1 MSFLEPLFSLSG
13 RHAVV
18 TGAASGLGRQCA
30 VTLAKAGASVT
41 LIDIDKP
48 GLAETA
54 KIIQGAGGTAQELAI
69 DVTQH
74 DQIVHGVAQAITE
87 LGPIHILVNSAGIA
101 IWKAVLDVTEQEW
114 DRLVAVNL
122 KGIWLISQAVARH
135 MVEQRIAGSIINI
148 SSADS
153 HRAQKN
159 LTPYAA
165 TKAAVNHLTRNM
177 SYELAKHGVRV
188 NVLAPGGMLTNMVKD
203 FLKTP
208 DGQAAVW
215 TVPFKRFAELHELDG
230 PLLLLASQASS
241 YMTGSVLTVDGGL
254 SCNALQ
260 YRND

>member
-1 MSFLEPLFSLSG
+1 
-13 RHAVV
+13 
-18 TGAASGLGRQCA
+18 
-30 VTLAKAGASVT
+30 
-41 LIDIDKP
+41 
-48 GLAETA
+48 
-54 KIIQGAGGTAQELAI
+54 
-69 DVTQH
+69 
-74 DQIVHGVAQAITE
+74 
-87 LGPIHILVNSAGIA
+87 
-101 IWKAVLDVTEQEW
+101 VLDVTEQEW

-122 KGIWLISQAVARH
+122 KGIWLMSQAVARH
-135 MVEQRIAGSIINI
+135 MVEQRITGSIINI

-177 SYELAKHGVRV
+177 SYELAKHGVRI

-260 YRND
+260 YRDD

>member
-1 MSFLEPLFSLSG
+1 MSFLQQLFSLDG
-13 RHAVV
+13 KHAMV

-30 VTLAKAGASVT
+30 VTLAQAGARVT
-41 LIDIDKP
+41 LIDINQA

-54 KIIQGAGGTAQELAI
+54 KVIQGAGGASLELEA
-69 DVTQH
+69 DVTQSE
-74 DQIVHGVAQAITE
+74 QVARRIAQAFQKF
-87 LGPIHILVNSAGIA
+87 GPIHILVNSAGIA
-101 IWKAVLDVTEQEW
+101 IWKAVLDVTEEEW

-122 KGIWLISQAVARH
+122 KGIWLMSQAVARH
-135 MVEQRIAGSIINI
+135 MIEQKVHGSIINI

-153 HRAQKN
+153 HWAQKH

-165 TKAAVNHLTRNM
+165 MKAAVNHLTRNM

-215 TVPFKRFAELHELDG
+215 TVPFKRFAESLNLSEF
-230 PLLLLASQASS
+230 
-241 YMTGSVLTVDGGL
+241 VD
-254 SCNALQ
+254 S
-260 YRND
+260 

>member
-1 MSFLEPLFSLSG
+1 MSFLEELFSLRD

-30 VTLAKAGASVT
+30 VTLAKAGARLT
-41 LIDIDKP
+41 LIDINRP

-54 KIIQGAGGTAQELAI
+54 KVIQGAGGTVRELAI

-74 DQIVHGVAQAITE
+74 DQVVQGVSRAITE

-101 IWKAVLDVTEQEW
+101 IWKGMLDVTEQEW
-114 DRLVAVNL
+114 DRLVAVNI
-122 KGIWLISQAVARH
+122 KGIWLMSQTVARH

-177 SYELAKHGVRV
+177 SYEMAKHGVRI
-188 NVLAPGGMLTNMVKD
+188 NVLAPGGMLTNMVQD

-215 TVPFKRFAELHELDG
+215 TVPVKRFADLHELDG
-230 PLLLLASQASS
+230 SLLLLASQASS

-260 YRND
+260 YRDD